1 LENVSLGQ
9 CGLGF
14 AAAEY
19 ILEKIS
25 RRAAAKF
32 LIDEIDKGNN
42 DYAISWVMKRQCDLF
57 VVKELK
63 GDLKNQ
69 FDEEDNEPVKI

>member
-1 LENVSLGQ
+1 LENVSLDQ

-14 AAAEY
+14 EAAEY

-42 DYAISWVMKRQCDLF
+42 EYAISWVLKRECDLF
-57 VVKELK
+57 FMKELK
-63 GDLKNQ
+63 GDITNQ
-69 FDEEDNEPVKI
+69 FDEEG